1 MADSRED
8 RIGANRARHG
18 TKVEIKRRTGTF
30 NPDRNRRA
38 TGSMNRYRQGG
49 LPAAGDPI
57 SYQNNLEK
65 THANDSHSQ
74 QRILGVIGAV
84 ILYSV
89 VSNDPEGG

>member
-1 MADSRED
+1 MIRRRFIFCHPSQKPAKSGSWKVRNCSCSEFAVQPQLSR
-8 RIGANRARHG
+8 
-18 TKVEIKRRTGTF
+18 TVC
-30 NPDRNRRA
+30 
-38 TGSMNRYRQGG
+38 
-49 LPAAGDPI
+49 L
-57 SYQNNLEK
+57 YQNNLEK